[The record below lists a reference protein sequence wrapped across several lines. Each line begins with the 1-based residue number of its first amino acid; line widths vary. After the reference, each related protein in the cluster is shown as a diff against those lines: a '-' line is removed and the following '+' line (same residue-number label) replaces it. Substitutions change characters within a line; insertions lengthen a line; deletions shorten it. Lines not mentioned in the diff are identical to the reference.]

1 MNPWLLLVYGLG
13 WLVVVII
20 AMAILVFVIL
30 FILAAIQTVRQER
43 AVRAEQARITSV
55 SILSS
60 QANPDPEPI
69 TRKSWYTRRQS

>member
-13 WLVVVII
+13 WLIVAII
-20 AMAILVFVIL
+20 GLSLVTFVIL
-30 FILAAIQTVRQER
+30 FILAAVQTIRQER

-60 QANPDPEPI
+60 QSTAEQP
-69 TRKSWYTRRQS
+69 